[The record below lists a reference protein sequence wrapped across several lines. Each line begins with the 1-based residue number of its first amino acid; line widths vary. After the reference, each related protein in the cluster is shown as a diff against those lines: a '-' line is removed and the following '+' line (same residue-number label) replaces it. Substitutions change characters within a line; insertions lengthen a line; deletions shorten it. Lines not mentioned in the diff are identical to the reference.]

1 MWMLFPREG
10 GTLFLILNSVL
21 GADTS
26 FRRAEC
32 ENGKKRQFVIEKSDK
47 HSQPGDQ
54 SQPRP

>member
-1 MWMLFPREG
+1 MLFPREG

-21 GADTS
+21 GADMS